1 MATLFL
7 AQATGID
14 LSWQEQLLL
23 VGIMMLT
30 SKGTAGIAGGAFVVL
45 ASSLAA
51 IGTVPVA
58 ALALIVGV
66 DRILNEGR
74 VFINVLGN
82 AIATIVVAKWEG
94 DFDHDRAKQVLAEHK
109 EFNVDDEEDDD
120 ALDAPAAI
128 EEKTTVTVPDKHTTP
143 ASSS

>member
-1 MATLFL
+1 MNRR
-7 AQATGID
+7 D
-14 LSWQEQLLL
+14 LLK
-23 VGIMMLT
+23 T
-30 SKGTAGIAGGAFVVL
+30 AGGAFVVL

-82 AIATIVVAKWEG
+82 AIATIVVAKWED
-94 DFDHDRAKQVLAEHK
+94 DFDHDRAKQVLYNAKHHPHLATSEAELEIEDIDVHHDT
-109 EFNVDDEEDDD
+109 VDAADDD
-120 ALDAPAAI
+120 DRKVISPA
-128 EEKTTVTVPDKHTTP
+128 H
-143 ASSS
+143 